1 MGGKPEMAK
10 DRAVLFDIFKRVE
23 GSLWEGNIE
32 SGLPRFLEFANL
44 LFLKLLEERQKD
56 TLWESLKS
64 EQNKIQY
71 LNEVAIPSLQAKY
84 NALDVFTETTIT
96 KESVVKKIV
105 AILDKYLLTSFD
117 SDILGD
123 AYEYFLRNNIVSK
136 QNLGQYFTPRPIV
149 KLMAALVSPTNKDTV
164 YDPFCGTGGLLTGA
178 FNHIKERGSNV
189 DRGSTIDFDPSKK
202 EGNTF
207 FGKDVSVSTRVA
219 KMNAILHWRDHSGI
233 EQVENT
239 LSHPLHE
246 QYSIGL
252 TNVPFARDPKNY
264 PYNDLYENGL
274 ARKKTDVLCILHLFQ
289 SIKKGGRM
297 VAIVPEGF
305 LFGTERADA
314 RRFLTDNTD
323 LRLVI
328 SLPHDTFL
336 PYTHVKTALVYF
348 DNIRCPD
355 QKNHFWYFDVDSPDS
370 LNTLQSTNFKGASEE
385 ELTSLGYAKIPFEK
399 IRQHHEN
406 WIGKHYL
413 DNSGAH
419 SLYPL
424 VPLGKLVTFVST
436 GFSHNTSHLSDDGI
450 PFFTLKSVK
459 KELFPNC
466 ETGSRL
472 STGGRPSTRFL
483 KYETQTNEKNTCVE
497 GDILVALKDKNRES
511 AILGRATIANKKGIF
526 SSDLTKIE
534 INSKDLLLGEYL
546 YYFFKN
552 ETYIK
557 EIKKFSAGSIVK
569 SISLENMAS
578 IKIPLPP
585 LSIQEEVVK
594 EFNQYEKL
602 IIAQNEAANFFHEKC
617 RERLKSLWA

>member
-1 MGGKPEMAK
+1 MGVIMGEAIK
-10 DRAVLFDIFKRVE
+10 DKGTLFDIFKRVE
-23 GSLWEGNIE
+23 GYLWEANIE
-32 SGLPRFLEFANL
+32 SGLPRFLEFANF
-44 LFLKLLEERQKD
+44 LFLKLLQERQKEP
-56 TLWESLKS
+56 LWESLKL
-64 EQNKIQY
+64 EPNKLQY

-84 NALDVFTETTIT
+84 NAQSIFSQTQMVKET
-96 KESVVKKIV
+96 VAKKIV
-105 AILDKYLLTSFD
+105 TILDKYHLSSFN
-117 SDILGD
+117 SDIMGD
-123 AYEYFLRNNIVSK
+123 AYEYFLRNNVVSK

-149 KLMAALVSPTNKDTV
+149 NIMVGLVSPTIDDTV
-164 YDPFCGTGGLLTGA
+164 YDPFCGTGGLLVGA
-178 FNHIKERGSNV
+178 FNHIKERETAI
-189 DRGSTIDFDPSKK
+189 DRGPTLGRESTIDFDLSKK
-202 EGNTF
+202 EGTMF

-219 KMNAILHWRDHSGI
+219 KMNAILHWGDHSGI
-233 EQVENT
+233 EQVANT
-239 LSHPLHE
+239 LSHPLHA

-274 ARKKTDVLCILHLFQ
+274 AKKKTDVLSILHLFQ
-289 SIKKGGRM
+289 SIQKGGRM
-297 VAIVPEGF
+297 AAIVPEGF
-305 LFGTERADA
+305 LFGTERAEA
-314 RRFLTDNTD
+314 RRFLTDNAD
-323 LRLVI
+323 LRLVV

-336 PYTHVKTALVYF
+336 PYTHVKTALIYLE
-348 DNIRCPD
+348 NIRCPD
-355 QKNHFWYFDVDSPDS
+355 QRNHFWYFDVDGHNS
-370 LNTLQSTNFKGASEE
+370 LDTLQCTSFKEASEN
-385 ELTSLGYAKIPFEK
+385 ELTALGYTKIPFEK

-413 DNSGAH
+413 ESHSAH

-424 VPLGKLVTFVST
+424 VPLGKLVNFVST

-459 KELFPNC
+459 KELFPSC
-466 ETGSRL
+466 E
-472 STGGRPSTRFL
+472 TRFL

-511 AILGRATIANKKGIF
+511 AILGRATIANKKGVF

-534 INSKDLLLGEYL
+534 INAKDLLLGEYL

-552 ETYIK
+552 DTYIK

-585 LSIQEEVVK
+585 LSVQEEAVR
-594 EFNQYEKL
+594 EFIQYEKL
-602 IIAQNEAANFFHEKC
+602 MVAQNEATRFISEKC
-617 RERLKSLWA
+617 QERLKSLWA